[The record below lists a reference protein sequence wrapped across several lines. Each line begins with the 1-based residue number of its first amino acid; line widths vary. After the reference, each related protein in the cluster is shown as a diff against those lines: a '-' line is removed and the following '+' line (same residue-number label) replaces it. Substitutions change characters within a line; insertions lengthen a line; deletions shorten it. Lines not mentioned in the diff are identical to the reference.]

1 MTILASSSSV
11 EQLNVDVDVVDPSWT
26 IISEG
31 CDAIN
36 LYRFLPMRFLYF
48 PYFLSSFWNPATSIA
63 TFVFVPGVECISIF
77 AAASQSKI
85 GS

>member
-26 IISEG
+26 IMLEG
-31 CDAIN
+31 CNAIN
-36 LYRFLPMRFLYF
+36 LFRFLSMRFLYF
-48 PYFLSSFWNPATSIA
+48 SYSLSSFWNPATSIA
-63 TFVFVPGVECISIF
+63 TFVFVPGAEYISIL
-77 AAASQSKI
+77 AAASQSKV